1 MAEAEK
7 FVTIVTD
14 QDGLFRHSMPLAHAR
29 MSGTIANMLDDID
42 DDVESDIPIPNIKGA
57 IMKKVIDFCQH
68 HPDAQ
73 LNPTDAQQLELR
85 TKPLEGWD
93 QDFVRVPLAA
103 LFEMILAANFLDL
116 KPMLD
121 VTCKAVAEMIKG
133 KTPED
138 IKKIFGVEGDF
149 TQEEK
154 TQVLLDNP
162 WLQDPDV
169 VEGGGAPPP
178 PSTE

>member
-7 FVTIVTD
+7 LVYIVTN
-14 QDGLFRHSMPLAHAR
+14 QDGEMKHSMPLAYAR

-42 DDVESDIPIPNIKGA
+42 DVGSDIPIPNIKGL
-57 IMKKVIDFCQH
+57 IMKKVVAFCKQ
-68 HPDAQ
+68 HPDAP

-93 QDFVRVPLAA
+93 QDFVRVPLST

-133 KTPED
+133 KSPED

-149 TQEEK
+149 TPEEK
-154 TQVLLDNP
+154 AQVLLDNP
-162 WLQDPDV
+162 WLKDPDV
-169 VEGGGAPPP
+169 AESGGGAATIP
-178 PSTE
+178 

>member
-1 MAEAEK
+1 MDQAEK
-7 FVTIVTD
+7 LVYIVTN
-14 QDGLFRHSMPLAHAR
+14 QDGEMKHSMPLAYAR

-42 DDVESDIPIPNIKGA
+42 DDSNIPIPNIKGE
-57 IMKKVIDFCQH
+57 IMKKVVDFCKQ
-68 HPDAQ
+68 HPDAP

-93 QDFVRVPLAA
+93 QDFVRVPLST

-121 VTCKAVAEMIKG
+121 VTCKGVAEMIKG
-133 KTPED
+133 KSPED

-154 TQVLLDNP
+154 TQVLIDNP
-162 WLQDPDV
+162 WLQDHDV
-169 VEGGGAPPP
+169 AESGGGAVAPVAIP
-178 PSTE
+178 